1 MNVKIM
7 QKYLSLAKSETIFVI
22 SRENWSRRHVL
33 VLRQNVVSVLIM
45 TGVVRGTVLN
55 YGTGI

>member
-1 MNVKIM
+1 MEIM
-7 QKYLSLAKSETIFVI
+7 QKYKTAPKSETIFVM

-55 YGTGI
+55 YSTGI